1 MKQRNEEKKTLN
13 YVKTKRIKKKL
24 IKQVIKKI
32 KKINK
37 KWTNRLLKLKQENQK
52 QTSCIECAF
61 DWCK

>member
-37 KWTNRLLKLKQENQK
+37 K
-52 QTSCIECAF
+52 
-61 DWCK
+61 